1 MEQNNVVNINSPS
14 SYHRRPHLQMTTD
27 PAAPG
32 HRGPWEEPPIGASV
46 RILLAAAAISFLL
59 TLFSLAGEVTTS
71 ARPDIHEL
79 LVNLQCR

>member
-46 RILLAAAAISFLL
+46 RILLVAAAISFLL
-59 TLFSLAGEVTTS
+59 ALFSWGGHYLGPAGH
-71 ARPDIHEL
+71 P
-79 LVNLQCR
+79 